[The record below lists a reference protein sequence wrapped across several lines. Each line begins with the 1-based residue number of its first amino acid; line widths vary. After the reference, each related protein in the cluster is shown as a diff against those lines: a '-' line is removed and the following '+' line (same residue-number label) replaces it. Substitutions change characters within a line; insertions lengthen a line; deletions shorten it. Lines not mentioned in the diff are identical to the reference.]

1 MKIKQRR
8 TAAKSAVTAVRHS
21 GKGVCALKS
30 VRIWFKKEGLARF
43 ISHLDLNKVMTLAF
57 NRSRIPLWHTE
68 GFNPHPFLT
77 FALPLSLGFSGEC
90 ETMDIKLED
99 DSFDISQIPDKLN
112 KSLPD
117 GIRAYKAAE
126 PVMKPAQ
133 IALASY
139 SIKIGCDFQSVEE
152 IYNDFNSLL
161 NAESIITQKKTKKG
175 IKDIDLK
182 PYLSDYS
189 LDVDGEEVVFSA
201 TLPAGSTVNI
211 NPILYINALKEKTGQ
226 EYYYS
231 AARTK
236 IMNENGEC
244 FE

>member
-1 MKIKQRR
+1 M
-8 TAAKSAVTAVRHS
+8 RHS

-30 VRIWFKKEGLARF
+30 VRIWFKKEGLSRF

-117 GIRAYKAAE
+117 GIRAYKADE

>member
-1 MKIKQRR
+1 M
-8 TAAKSAVTAVRHS
+8 RHS
-21 GKGVCALKS
+21 GKEVSALKS
-30 VRIWFKKEGLARF
+30 VRIWFKKEGLSRF
-43 ISHLDLNKVMTLAF
+43 ISHLDLNKVMTLAI
-57 NRSRIPLWHTE
+57 NRSRIPIWHTE

-99 DSFDISQIPDKLN
+99 DSFDISQIPESLN

-126 PVMKPAQ
+126 PVMKPAK
-133 IALASY
+133 IALAGY
-139 SIKIGCDFQSVEE
+139 KLTVGCDGQSGEE
-152 IYNDFNSLL
+152 IYGDFYSLL
-161 NAESIITQKKTKKG
+161 NSESIITQKKTKKG

-189 LDVDGEEVVFSA
+189 LTVEGDEVVFSA
-201 TLPAGSTVNI
+201 TMPAGSTVNI
-211 NPILYINALKEKTGQ
+211 NPILYLNALKARTGR

-236 IMNENGEC
+236 IMDENGDC

>member
-1 MKIKQRR
+1 M
-8 TAAKSAVTAVRHS
+8 RHS

-30 VRIWFKKEGLARF
+30 VRIWFKKEGLSRF

-139 SIKIGCDFQSVEE
+139 SIKIGCDSQSVEE
-152 IYNDFNSLL
+152 IYNDFNSML

-211 NPILYINALKEKTGQ
+211 NPILYLNALKEKTGQ

>member
-1 MKIKQRR
+1 M
-8 TAAKSAVTAVRHS
+8 RHS
-21 GKGVCALKS
+21 GKEVSALKS
-30 VRIWFKKEGLARF
+30 VRIWFKKEGLSRF
-43 ISHLDLNKVMTLAF
+43 ISHLDLNKVMTLAI
-57 NRSRIPLWHTE
+57 NRSRIPIWYTE

-99 DSFDISQIPDKLN
+99 DSFDISQIPERLN

-126 PVMKPAQ
+126 PVMKPAK
-133 IALASY
+133 ITLAHYKLTVGSD
-139 SIKIGCDFQSVEE
+139 GQSGEE
-152 IYNDFNSLL
+152 IYGDFSSLL
-161 NAESIITQKKTKKG
+161 NSEMIITQKKTKKG

-189 LDVDGEEVVFSA
+189 LGIEGNEAVFSA
-201 TLPAGSTVNI
+201 TMPAGSTVNI
-211 NPILYINALKEKTGQ
+211 NPILYLNALKERTGR

-236 IMNENGEC
+236 IMDENGDC

>member
-1 MKIKQRR
+1 M
-8 TAAKSAVTAVRHS
+8 
-21 GKGVCALKS
+21 KS
-30 VRIWFKKEGLARF
+30 VRIWFKKEGLSRF

-99 DSFDISQIPDKLN
+99 DSFDISRIPESLN

-139 SIKIGCDFQSVEE
+139 SIKIGCDSQSAEE
-152 IYNDFNSLL
+152 IYNDLNSML
-161 NAESIITQKKTKKG
+161 NADSIITQKKTKKG

-189 LDVDGEEVVFSA
+189 LDVDGEEVVFCA

-211 NPILYINALKEKTGQ
+211 NPVLYLNALKEKTGR

>member
-1 MKIKQRR
+1 
-8 TAAKSAVTAVRHS
+8 
-21 GKGVCALKS
+21 
-30 VRIWFKKEGLARF
+30 
-43 ISHLDLNKVMTLAF
+43 
-57 NRSRIPLWHTE
+57 
-68 GFNPHPFLT
+68 
-77 FALPLSLGFSGEC
+77 
-90 ETMDIKLED
+90 MDIKLED

-117 GIRAYKAAE
+117 GIRAYKADE